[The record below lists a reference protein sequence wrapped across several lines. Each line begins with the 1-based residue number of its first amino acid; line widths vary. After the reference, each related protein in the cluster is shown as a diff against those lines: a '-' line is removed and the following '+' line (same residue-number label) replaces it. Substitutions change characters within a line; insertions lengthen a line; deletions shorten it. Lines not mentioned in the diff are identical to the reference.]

1 MIEPGSSEEEDEEFA
16 DSSDFG
22 GRVGRVGGAANSV
35 SHKSGGAGQGL
46 NGTGPRL
53 DVPNGNNVPR

>member
-1 MIEPGSSEEEDEEFA
+1 MIEPSSSEEEDEEFV

-22 GRVGRVGGAANSV
+22 GRVGGATNVVGHKVGG
-35 SHKSGGAGQGL
+35 GGQGL

-53 DVPNGNNVPR
+53 DVPNGTNVPR

>member
-1 MIEPGSSEEEDEEFA
+1 MIEPSSSEEEDEEYM

-22 GRVGRVGGAANSV
+22 KPQRGGPGYGNNT
-35 SHKSGGAGQGL
+35 GAGMGA

-53 DVPNGNNVPR
+53 DVPNGTSLQRSFIT